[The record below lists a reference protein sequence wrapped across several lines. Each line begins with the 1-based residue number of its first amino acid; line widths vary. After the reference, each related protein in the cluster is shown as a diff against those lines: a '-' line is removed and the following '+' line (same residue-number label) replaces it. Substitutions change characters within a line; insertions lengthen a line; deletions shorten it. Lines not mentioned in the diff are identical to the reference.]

1 MTKEK
6 FNYLIMDVLAQLF
19 RYKTIVH
26 ITHGDDADG
35 IGCEIAMRYAFSR
48 RSMKPELNDPD
59 YRVIYSHAGNKPV
72 MENIKI
78 AVTEI
83 LKSRTVNVV
92 EEVLGRKVN
101 NLIIISDLA
110 FFKEGYDYLKENL
123 PDDTNFIWIDH
134 HIGDDS
140 EGLKEVLITNSD
152 YHSSEELENVF
163 YWEKNQIKI
172 DYSPIG
178 CLYNLL
184 DFGYAHTMKL
194 SATATLAVLL
204 YMAED
209 FMDTANNITAGFYE
223 DLISSISLGDTYSH
237 KYIDTDMLIRDYMSV
252 QYEKVIKSVP
262 SIAMLAR
269 KNERETV
276 FVFDWPATLSKKLG
290 LQYFKKVMI
299 DFLMN
304 TDYSHIHRS
313 KMSDRIHSFIEK
325 KIQIILEEI
334 VKIREINYK
343 IFEGLIRNNIG
354 RDYYDVSDNPKK
366 IAVST
371 IRDSEF
377 SYNANRYLDEHPDI
391 DAVYAIYVYNGE
403 YSIDTRST
411 GERMN
416 VMQQMKDHYDGGGH
430 VLAAGGTM
438 SKEVY
443 EWYMDKVVGEFNPT
457 ILE

>member
-6 FNYLIMDVLAQLF
+6 FNYMIMDCFAQLF
-19 RYKTIVH
+19 RYKTIIHV
-26 ITHGDDADG
+26 THGDDADG
-35 IGCEIAMRYAFSR
+35 IGCEIAMRYALSR
-48 RSMKPELNDPD
+48 RNMKPELNGPD
-59 YRVIYSHAGNKPV
+59 YQVIYSHAGNKPA

-78 AVTEI
+78 AVNQVLITSAI
-83 LKSRTVNVV
+83 A
-92 EEVLGRKVN
+92 EVIDRKVN

-110 FFKEGYDYLKENL
+110 FFREGYDYLKENI
-123 PDDTNFIWIDH
+123 PDDTDFIWIDH
-134 HIGDDS
+134 HIGDNS
-140 EGLKEVLITNSD
+140 EGLKEVLITNGD
-152 YHSSEELENVF
+152 YHSMEELEDVF
-163 YWEKNQIKI
+163 FWDRTQIDL
-172 DYSPIG
+172 DYTPI
-178 CLYNLL
+178 CYLSNLL
-184 DFGYAHTMKL
+184 YFKYAHTMKL

-204 YMAED
+204 YVAED
-209 FMDTANNITAGFYE
+209 FMDVSQNITLGFYE

-237 KYIDTDMLIRDYMSV
+237 KHIDTDMLIRDHMSA
-252 QYEKVIKSVP
+252 QYNKTEQSIP
-262 SIAMLAR
+262 PIAMLAR
-269 KNERETV
+269 DNEREPV

-299 DFLMN
+299 DFLLN
-304 TDYSHIHRS
+304 TDYSHFEHSSTHDSIHVYIKER
-313 KMSDRIHSFIEK
+313 
-325 KIQIILEEI
+325 IQIILEEI

-343 IFEGLIRNNIG
+343 IFEGMIRNNIG

-366 IAVST
+366 IAVSA

-377 SYNANRYLDEHPDI
+377 SYNANRYLEEHPDI

-438 SKEVY
+438 SKEVF
-443 EWYMDKVVGEFNPT
+443 EWYMSKVVGDFDPT

>member
-6 FNYLIMDVLAQLF
+6 FNHIIMEVFSELDNYEKIIHV
-19 RYKTIVH
+19 
-26 ITHGDDADG
+26 THGDDADG
-35 IGCEIAMRYAFSR
+35 IGCEIAMRYAFTR
-48 RSMKPELNDPD
+48 RKMKPNYE
-59 YRVIYSHAGNKPV
+59 VIYSHAGNKPV
-72 MENIKI
+72 MENIK
-78 AVTEI
+78 
-83 LKSRTVNVV
+83 NVV
-92 EEVLGRKVN
+92 SLIGDHG
-101 NLIIISDLA
+101 LIIISDLS

-123 PDDTNFIWIDH
+123 PGDTDFVWIDH
-134 HIGDDS
+134 HVGDES
-140 EGLKEVLITNSD
+140 EDLKEVFVTSGD
-152 YHSSEELENVF
+152 YHTMEELEDVF
-163 YWEKNQIKI
+163 FWDRSQVNL
-172 DYSPIG
+172 DYSPI
-178 CLYNLL
+178 CYLSNLL
-184 DFGYAHTMKL
+184 YFKYAHTMKL

-209 FMDTANNITAGFYE
+209 FMDVDQNITLEFYD

-237 KYIDTDMLIRDYMSV
+237 KYIDIDMLIRDHMSA
-252 QYEKVIKSVP
+252 QYDKVGQSIP
-262 SIAMLAR
+262 PIAMLTR
-269 KNERETV
+269 DNERESV

-304 TDYSHIHRS
+304 TDYSHFEHSSIHYI
-313 KMSDRIHSFIEK
+313 IHVYIKER
-325 KIQIILEEI
+325 IQIILEEI

-443 EWYMDKVVGEFNPT
+443 EWYMDKVVGKFDPA
-457 ILE
+457 IL

>member
-6 FNYLIMDVLAQLF
+6 FNHIIMKVFSELDNYEKIIHV
-19 RYKTIVH
+19 
-26 ITHGDDADG
+26 THGDDADG
-35 IGCEIAMRYAFSR
+35 IGCEIAMRYAFTR
-48 RSMKPELNDPD
+48 RKMKPNYE
-59 YRVIYSHAGNKPV
+59 VIYSHAGNKPV
-72 MENIKI
+72 MENIK
-78 AVTEI
+78 
-83 LKSRTVNVV
+83 NVASV
-92 EEVLGRKVN
+92 IGRN
-101 NLIIISDLA
+101 GLIIISDLS

-123 PDDTNFIWIDH
+123 SDDTDFVWIDH
-134 HIGDDS
+134 HIGDES
-140 EGLKEVLITNSD
+140 EDLKEVFITNGD
-152 YHSSEELENVF
+152 YHSMEELEDVF
-163 YWEKNQIKI
+163 FWDRSQVNL
-172 DYSPIG
+172 DYSPI
-178 CLYNLL
+178 CYLSNLL
-184 DFGYAHTMKL
+184 YFKYAHTMKL

-209 FMDTANNITAGFYE
+209 FMDVDQNITLEFYD

-237 KYIDTDMLIRDYMSV
+237 KYIDIDMLIRDHMRA
-252 QYEKVIKSVP
+252 QYDKVGQSIP
-262 SIAMLAR
+262 PIAMLTR
-269 KNERETV
+269 DNERESV

-304 TDYSHIHRS
+304 TDYSHFEHSSVHYVIHMYIKER
-313 KMSDRIHSFIEK
+313 
-325 KIQIILEEI
+325 IQIILEEI

-343 IFEGLIRNNIG
+343 IFEGLIRSNIG

-416 VMQQMKDHYDGGGH
+416 VMQQMKNHYDGGGH

>member
-6 FNYLIMDVLAQLF
+6 FNHIIMEVFSELDNYEKIIHV
-19 RYKTIVH
+19 
-26 ITHGDDADG
+26 THGDDADG
-35 IGCEIAMRYAFSR
+35 IGCEIAMRYAFTR
-48 RSMKPELNDPD
+48 RKMKPNYE
-59 YRVIYSHAGNKPV
+59 VIYSHAGNKPV
-72 MENIKI
+72 MENIK
-78 AVTEI
+78 
-83 LKSRTVNVV
+83 NVV
-92 EEVLGRKVN
+92 SLIGDHG
-101 NLIIISDLA
+101 LIIISDLS

-123 PDDTNFIWIDH
+123 PGNTDFVWIDH
-134 HIGDDS
+134 HVGDES
-140 EGLKEVLITNSD
+140 EDLKEVFVTSGD
-152 YHSSEELENVF
+152 YHTMEELEDVF
-163 YWEKNQIKI
+163 FWDRSQVNL
-172 DYSPIG
+172 DYSPI
-178 CLYNLL
+178 CYLSNLL
-184 DFGYAHTMKL
+184 YFKYAHTMKL

-209 FMDTANNITAGFYE
+209 FMDVDQNITLEFYD

-237 KYIDTDMLIRDYMSV
+237 KYIDIDMLIRDHMSA
-252 QYEKVIKSVP
+252 QYDKVGQSIP
-262 SIAMLAR
+262 PIAMLTR
-269 KNERETV
+269 DNERESV

-304 TDYSHIHRS
+304 TDYSHFEHSSIHYI
-313 KMSDRIHSFIEK
+313 IHVYIKER
-325 KIQIILEEI
+325 IQIILEEI

-443 EWYMDKVVGEFNPT
+443 EWYMNKVVGEFDPT

>member
-6 FNYLIMDVLAQLF
+6 FNHIIMEVFSELDN
-19 RYKTIVH
+19 YEKIIH
-26 ITHGDDADG
+26 MTHGDDADG
-35 IGCEIAMRYAFSR
+35 IGCEIAMRYAFTR
-48 RSMKPELNDPD
+48 RKMKPNYE
-59 YRVIYSHAGNKPV
+59 VIYSHAGNKPV
-72 MENIKI
+72 MENIK
-78 AVTEI
+78 
-83 LKSRTVNVV
+83 NVV
-92 EEVLGRKVN
+92 SLIGDHG
-101 NLIIISDLA
+101 LIIISDLS

-123 PDDTNFIWIDH
+123 PGDTDFIWIDH
-134 HIGDDS
+134 HVGDES
-140 EGLKEVLITNSD
+140 ENLKEVFVTSGD
-152 YHSSEELENVF
+152 YHTMEELEDVF
-163 YWEKNQIKI
+163 FWDRSQVNL
-172 DYSPIG
+172 DYSPI
-178 CLYNLL
+178 CYLSNLL
-184 DFGYAHTMKL
+184 YFKYAHTMKL

-209 FMDTANNITAGFYE
+209 FMDVDQNITLEFYD

-237 KYIDTDMLIRDYMSV
+237 KYIDIDMLIRDHMSA
-252 QYEKVIKSVP
+252 QYDKVGQSIP
-262 SIAMLAR
+262 PIAMLTR
-269 KNERETV
+269 DNERESV

-304 TDYSHIHRS
+304 TDYSHFEHSSIHYI
-313 KMSDRIHSFIEK
+313 IHVYIKER
-325 KIQIILEEI
+325 IQIILEEI

-443 EWYMDKVVGEFNPT
+443 EWYMDKVVGEFDPT

>member
-6 FNYLIMDVLAQLF
+6 FNHIIMEVFSELDNYEKIIHV
-19 RYKTIVH
+19 
-26 ITHGDDADG
+26 THGDDADG
-35 IGCEIAMRYAFSR
+35 IGCEIAMRYAFTR
-48 RSMKPELNDPD
+48 RKMKPNYE
-59 YRVIYSHAGNKPV
+59 VIYSHAGNKPV
-72 MENIKI
+72 MENIK
-78 AVTEI
+78 
-83 LKSRTVNVV
+83 NVV
-92 EEVLGRKVN
+92 SLIGDHG
-101 NLIIISDLA
+101 LIIISDLS

-123 PDDTNFIWIDH
+123 PGDTDFVWIDH
-134 HIGDDS
+134 HVGDES
-140 EGLKEVLITNSD
+140 EDLKEVFVTSGD
-152 YHSSEELENVF
+152 YHTMEELEDVF
-163 YWEKNQIKI
+163 FWDRSQVNL
-172 DYSPIG
+172 DYSPI
-178 CLYNLL
+178 CYLSNLL
-184 DFGYAHTMKL
+184 YFKYAHTMKL

-209 FMDTANNITAGFYE
+209 FMDVDQNITLEFYD

-237 KYIDTDMLIRDYMSV
+237 KYIDIDMLIRDHMSA
-252 QYEKVIKSVP
+252 QYDKVGQSIP
-262 SIAMLAR
+262 PIAMLTR
-269 KNERETV
+269 DNERESV

-304 TDYSHIHRS
+304 TDYSHFEHSSIHYI
-313 KMSDRIHSFIEK
+313 IHVYIKER
-325 KIQIILEEI
+325 IQIILEEI

-371 IRDSEF
+371 IRDIEF

-443 EWYMDKVVGEFNPT
+443 EWYMDKVVGKFDPA
-457 ILE
+457 IL

>member
-1 MTKEK
+1 
-6 FNYLIMDVLAQLF
+6 
-19 RYKTIVH
+19 
-26 ITHGDDADG
+26 
-35 IGCEIAMRYAFSR
+35 
-48 RSMKPELNDPD
+48 
-59 YRVIYSHAGNKPV
+59 
-72 MENIKI
+72 
-78 AVTEI
+78 
-83 LKSRTVNVV
+83 
-92 EEVLGRKVN
+92 
-101 NLIIISDLA
+101 
-110 FFKEGYDYLKENL
+110 
-123 PDDTNFIWIDH
+123 
-134 HIGDDS
+134 
-140 EGLKEVLITNSD
+140 
-152 YHSSEELENVF
+152 
-163 YWEKNQIKI
+163 
-172 DYSPIG
+172 
-178 CLYNLL
+178 
-184 DFGYAHTMKL
+184 
-194 SATATLAVLL
+194 
-204 YMAED
+204 
-209 FMDTANNITAGFYE
+209 
-223 DLISSISLGDTYSH
+223 
-237 KYIDTDMLIRDYMSV
+237 MLIRDYMSV

-313 KMSDRIHSFIEK
+313 KVSDRIHSCIEK
-325 KIQIILEEI
+325 KIQVILEEI

-438 SKEVY
+438 AKEVY

>member
-6 FNYLIMDVLAQLF
+6 FNHIIMKVFSELDKYEKIIHV
-19 RYKTIVH
+19 
-26 ITHGDDADG
+26 THGDDADG
-35 IGCEIAMRYAFSR
+35 IGCEIAMTFAFSR
-48 RSMKPELNDPD
+48 RKMNPNYE
-59 YRVIYSHAGNKPV
+59 VIYSHAGNKPV
-72 MENIKI
+72 MENIK
-78 AVTEI
+78 
-83 LKSRTVNVV
+83 NVASV
-92 EEVLGRKVN
+92 IGRN
-101 NLIIISDLA
+101 GLIIISDLS

-123 PDDTNFIWIDH
+123 SDDTDFVWIDH
-134 HIGDDS
+134 HIGDES
-140 EGLKEVLITNSD
+140 EDLKEVFITNGD
-152 YHSSEELENVF
+152 YHSMEELEDVF
-163 YWEKNQIKI
+163 FWDRTQIDL
-172 DYSPIG
+172 DYTPI
-178 CLYNLL
+178 CYLSNLL
-184 DFGYAHTMKL
+184 YFKYAHTMKL

-209 FMDTANNITAGFYE
+209 FMDVDQNITLEFYD

-237 KYIDTDMLIRDYMSV
+237 KYIDIDMLIRDHMSA
-252 QYEKVIKSVP
+252 QYDKVGQSIP
-262 SIAMLAR
+262 PIAMLTR
-269 KNERETV
+269 DNERESV

-304 TDYSHIHRS
+304 TDYSHLEHSSIHYV
-313 KMSDRIHSFIEK
+313 IHVYIKER
-325 KIQIILEEI
+325 IQIILEEI

-343 IFEGLIRNNIG
+343 IFEGLIRSNIG

-438 SKEVY
+438 SKEVF
-443 EWYMDKVVGEFNPT
+443 EWYMNKVVGKFDPA
-457 ILE
+457 IL